1 MKRSVQRCL
10 QYHSDQKIHIIGG
23 GPVGSSVALHLCRQG
38 FKKVNVIERDNT
50 YKIASCMLSAGG
62 IRQQFS
68 LQENILITM
77 YGAEFLRSASKEA
90 KLNSDL
96 PDIQF
101 HEHGYLFLATKDDL
115 LRQNHQTQLDAGVD
129 WIKLYNK
136 QQLSTLFPWLNTDG
150 LTLGSYSNEMEGY
163 FDPWAFVA
171 YMKHKAIELGATY
184 TEGEVVDSVFNSDTT
199 VTMSGATTN
208 KSTNAKL
215 KSLITKNSKT
225 GTLTEINGDVFINAA
240 GAWSNNI
247 ISQMRVK
254 NPGLVAAEIP
264 VRPRKR
270 CIFNVH
276 CPEDSSSAPVPPY
289 TTPLTI
295 DPTGVYFRPEGKGG
309 KFIAGVS
316 PNDDPDYMGTKEEL
330 EKVDDE
336 LFMDIV
342 WPALCDRVPA
352 FEKLKVIGSWAGF
365 YDYNTLDQ
373 VFRFLWFLTG
383 IYKLILIYIKA

>member
-1 MKRSVQRCL
+1 MKRSARRL
-10 QYHSDQKIHIIGG
+10 QYSADQVIHVIGG

-50 YKIASCMLSAGG
+50 YKIASSMLSAGG

-68 LQENILITM
+68 LKENILISI
-77 YGAEFLRSASKEA
+77 YGAEFLRAATLEA
-90 KLNSDL
+90 KADSDL
-96 PDIQF
+96 PDVQF
-101 HEHGYLFLATKDDL
+101 HEHGYLFLATKDAL
-115 LRQNHQTQLDAGVD
+115 LKQNHQTQVDAGID
-129 WIKLYNK
+129 WIKLYDK
-136 QQLSTLFPWLNTDG
+136 QQLSKLFPWLNNDG
-150 LTLGSYSNEMEGY
+150 LSLGSYSHEKEGY

-171 YMKHKAIELGATY
+171 YMKHKAMALGATY
-184 TEGEVVDSVFNSDTT
+184 TEGEVVDSVFTSDTT
-199 VTMSGATTN
+199 VTVSGATAN
-208 KSTNAKL
+208 KAVNAKL
-215 KSLITKNSKT
+215 KSVIMKNSKT
-225 GTLTEINGDVFINAA
+225 GALSEVTGDVFINAA

-247 ISQMRVK
+247 ISQMRAK
-254 NPGLVAAEIP
+254 NPRLVAADIP

-276 CPEDSSSAPVPPY
+276 CPEDSSSAPVPPH

-316 PNDDPDYMGTKEEL
+316 PNDDPDYVGTREEL

-342 WPALCDRVPA
+342 WPTLCDRVPA

-373 VFRFLWFLTG
+373 V
-383 IYKLILIYIKA
+383 

>member
-1 MKRSVQRCL
+1 MKRSTRRL
-10 QYHSDQKIHIIGG
+10 QYSADQVIHVIGG

-50 YKIASCMLSAGG
+50 YKIASSMLSAGG

-68 LQENILITM
+68 LKENILISI
-77 YGAEFLRSASKEA
+77 YGAEFLRAATLEA
-90 KLNSDL
+90 KADSDL
-96 PDIQF
+96 PDVQF
-101 HEHGYLFLATKDDL
+101 HEHGYLFLATKDAL
-115 LRQNHQTQLDAGVD
+115 LKQNHQTQVDAGID
-129 WIKLYNK
+129 WIKLYDK
-136 QQLSTLFPWLNTDG
+136 QQLSKLFPWLNNDG
-150 LTLGSYSNEMEGY
+150 LSLGSYSHEKEGY

-171 YMKHKAIELGATY
+171 YMKHKAMALGATY
-184 TEGEVVDSVFNSDTT
+184 TEGEVVDSVFSSDTT
-199 VTMSGATTN
+199 VTVSGATTN
-208 KSTNAKL
+208 KAVNAKL
-215 KSLITKNSKT
+215 KSVIMKNSKT
-225 GTLTEINGDVFINAA
+225 GALSEVTGDVFINAA

-247 ISQMRVK
+247 ISQMRAK
-254 NPGLVAAEIP
+254 NPKLVAADIP

-276 CPEDSSSAPVPPY
+276 CPEDSSSAPVPPH

-316 PNDDPDYMGTKEEL
+316 PNDDPDYVGTREEL

-342 WPALCDRVPA
+342 WPTLCDRVPA

-373 VFRFLWFLTG
+373 V
-383 IYKLILIYIKA
+383 